1 MQILYRRCCGLDVH
15 KASISACILIHREP
29 GSEPEVRR
37 RTFATFTKDLIQL
50 KRWLVASKVTHVAME
65 STGVYWKPV
74 WNVLEGAR
82 YQLLLVNPQHFHG
95 IPGRKTDRKDS
106 HWLAELLSYGLLRP
120 SFVPARPVRELR
132 DLTRYRVHLKQD
144 RNRVHNRIHK
154 VLEDANV
161 KLDCVASDI
170 LGVSGRRIIEGL
182 IEGRGPEFLAE
193 RARSRLRKK
202 IPELRRA
209 LCARVTEHHRLM
221 LTELLGDLDAIDAKI
236 LRVEQEIV
244 SRLKPHQ
251 ELIDR
256 LCTIPGI
263 DAVTAWTIL
272 AEIGPDVSAFPD
284 ADHLVSWAGLCPG
297 LNESGGKRHSGR
309 TRKGNRY
316 LRRGLC
322 QSAWAVSHTK
332 DNYLAALF
340 YRMAGRQGLKKATVA
355 VAHQLLRIVYHVIR
369 DQSIYRELGGNY
381 FDRIHPERT
390 KRRLIQRLQ
399 ALGHRVILEPSEP
412 DGHRQT

>member
-1 MQILYRRCCGLDVH
+1 
-15 KASISACILIHREP
+15 
-29 GSEPEVRR
+29 
-37 RTFATFTKDLIQL
+37 
-50 KRWLVASKVTHVAME
+50 
-65 STGVYWKPV
+65 
-74 WNVLEGAR
+74 
-82 YQLLLVNPQHFHG
+82 
-95 IPGRKTDRKDS
+95 
-106 HWLAELLSYGLLRP
+106 
-120 SFVPARPVRELR
+120 
-132 DLTRYRVHLKQD
+132 
-144 RNRVHNRIHK
+144 
-154 VLEDANV
+154 
-161 KLDCVASDI
+161 
-170 LGVSGRRIIEGL
+170 
-182 IEGRGPEFLAE
+182 
-193 RARSRLRKK
+193 
-202 IPELRRA
+202 
-209 LCARVTEHHRLM
+209 
-221 LTELLGDLDAIDAKI
+221 
-236 LRVEQEIV
+236 
-244 SRLKPHQ
+244 
-251 ELIDR
+251 
-256 LCTIPGI
+256 GI